1 MKKSLSLL
9 ATFTMTVATAAANP
23 LQERIDTTKS
33 YQLQNVQVVSTRATR
48 KTPVAF
54 SDLSKRQL
62 KTLNYG
68 KDLPSLLNFTPSVTM
83 SSDAG
88 TGFGYT
94 GIHIRGTDPTRIN
107 ITANGIPMND
117 AESSAV
123 YWVNIGDFASSLESV
138 QIQRGVGTSTNG
150 AGAFGASIN
159 LQTDNI
165 GLHPYGSIDLSA
177 GSYGTHKETFRF
189 STGLLGG
196 HWGFQGRLSNSG
208 CDGYIDRASV

>member
-1 MKKSLSLL
+1 M

-88 TGFGYT
+88 T
-94 GIHIRGTDPTRIN
+94 
-107 ITANGIPMND
+107 
-117 AESSAV
+117 
-123 YWVNIGDFASSLESV
+123 
-138 QIQRGVGTSTNG
+138 
-150 AGAFGASIN
+150 
-159 LQTDNI
+159 
-165 GLHPYGSIDLSA
+165 
-177 GSYGTHKETFRF
+177 
-189 STGLLGG
+189 
-196 HWGFQGRLSNSG
+196 
-208 CDGYIDRASV
+208 